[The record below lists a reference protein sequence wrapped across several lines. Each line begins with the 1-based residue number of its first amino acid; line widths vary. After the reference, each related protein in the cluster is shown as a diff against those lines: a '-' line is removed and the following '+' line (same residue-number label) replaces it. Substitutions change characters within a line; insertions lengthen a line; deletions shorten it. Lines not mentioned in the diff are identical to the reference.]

1 MRIVSLFL
9 VLFVLTSTFFC
20 CFSLTAFADG
30 ADLIV
35 SRYEDYAESIYFYSY
50 DAKSVLYFTGED
62 KILKPASTVKIMTGL
77 LACEK
82 LESRL
87 EEKIL
92 VTKEMLVGHTGTTM
106 GLTVGS
112 YVSVRDL
119 LYGTICGCNN
129 DAAQALAFVCSG
141 SIEAFVS
148 EMNEFAVRLGMQK
161 TFYTNPTG
169 LDEALAQTT
178 MTDVALLSHKAAKN
192 ALFTEISSAKN
203 YSTVLGGEEKIVYN
217 RNALISHFT
226 SDKYLNE
233 NVFGLIAG
241 STDEGGYVVS
251 ALAQV
256 NDSKYLC
263 IVLGA
268 KEFNG
273 KIYSYEI
280 ANELINGANQHF
292 EKIKLFSRG
301 EDFSKLNVNYA
312 LNTSEE
318 ITVSCVLQE
327 DMYAF
332 LPKDIDLNKEL
343 KYTVF
348 LHESELDA
356 PIAEGAVLGGINV
369 YYKDKVVASGRLVCD
384 ETVEANS
391 FLVFMG
397 ATRDFLLSRYFL
409 IFFFL
414 FLVAVLIFLYF
425 DRRYRRRKKVGYVKY
440 KNFF

>member
-9 VLFVLTSTFFC
+9 LVLVLALTFFC
-20 CFSLTAFADG
+20 GASLTVFADG
-30 ADLIV
+30 AELIV
-35 SRYEDYAESIYFYSY
+35 SQYEDYAESIYFYSY

-87 EEKIL
+87 DEKVLI
-92 VTKEMLVGHTGTTM
+92 TKEMLEGHTGTTM
-106 GLTVGS
+106 ELTIGS
-112 YVSVRDL
+112 TVSVRDL

-129 DAAQALAFVCSG
+129 DAAQALALVCSG
-141 SIEAFVS
+141 SIEAFVV
-148 EMNEFAVRLGMQK
+148 EMNEFALQLGMQE

-169 LDEALAQTT
+169 IDESLAQTT
-178 MTDVALLSHKAAKN
+178 IDDVALLSHQAAKN
-192 ALFTEISSAKN
+192 SLYTEISSAKS
-203 YSTVLGGEEKIVYN
+203 YSTIINGEEKTVYN

-251 ALAQV
+251 ALAEV

-263 IVLGA
+263 IILGA

-280 ANELINGANQHF
+280 ANELINGANQSF
-292 EKIKLFSRG
+292 EKIRLFSRG

-318 ITVSCVLQE
+318 IMVSCVLQE
-327 DMYAF
+327 DVYAF
-332 LPKDIDLNKEL
+332 LPKNIDLNKEL

-356 PIAEGAVLGGINV
+356 PIEKGVVLGGINV
-369 YYKDKVVASGRLVCD
+369 YYNDKVVASGRLVCD
-384 ETVEANS
+384 ETIEANS
-391 FLVFMG
+391 FLAFMG

-409 IFFFL
+409 IFLFIFF
-414 FLVAVLIFLYF
+414 VAILIFIYF
-425 DRRYRRRKKVGYVKY
+425 DRRYRQRKKVGYIKY